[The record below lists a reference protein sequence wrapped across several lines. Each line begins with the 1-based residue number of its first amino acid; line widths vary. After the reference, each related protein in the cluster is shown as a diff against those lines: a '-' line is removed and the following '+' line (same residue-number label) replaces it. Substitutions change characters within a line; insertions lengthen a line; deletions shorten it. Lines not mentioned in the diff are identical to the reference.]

1 MLQSHQIE
9 DLIDLVSGL
18 DRDALVNH
26 LLTYRANFPVDFTPT
41 FLGALPDEKLRHIFV
56 AMCLQTQRMPAGDPA
71 PVAA

>member
-26 LLTYRANFPVDFTPT
+26 LLTYRANFPVDFTAS
-41 FLGALPDEKLRHIFV
+41 FLGDIPLDRLRHIFV
-56 AMCLQTQRMPAGDPA
+56 AMCLQTQRMPAADLTPA
-71 PVAA
+71 AA